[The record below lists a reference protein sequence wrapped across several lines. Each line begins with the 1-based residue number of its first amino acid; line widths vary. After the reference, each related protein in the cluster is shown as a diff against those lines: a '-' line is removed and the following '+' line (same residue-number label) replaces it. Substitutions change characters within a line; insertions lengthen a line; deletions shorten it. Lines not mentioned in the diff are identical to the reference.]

1 MTMKNKDTF
10 TLWGVQDEE
19 KGQLVEAH
27 TSREQ
32 ARYVKEAFHCR
43 TLIRVV
49 KLECRIV
56 DQKKPRKTKTF
67 TAHGLEWIP
76 HTPGDPMPCDGNKR
90 VRVLMRAENECCDY
104 TQGAWP
110 AKNLKWEKLY
120 SREEAEIVGW
130 NYANAK

>member
-1 MTMKNKDTF
+1 MKNKDTF

-19 KGQLVEAH
+19 KGQLLEAH

-76 HTPGDPMPCDGNKR
+76 HTPGDPMPCEGEKP
-90 VRVLMRAENECCDY
+90 VRVLLRCENEHIFYIEGDSR
-104 TQGAWP
+104 ARLSDW
-110 AKNLKWEKLY
+110 KKRLY
-120 SREEAEIVGW
+120 APSTEIIGW
-130 NYANAK
+130 NYADAQ